1 MSVEMKTASFTVGEL
16 VHHQMFDY
24 RGVVVDVDSEFNGTE
39 EWYEQVAKS
48 RPPKDQPWYHVLVDQ
63 SDRQTY
69 VAQRNLDVDPDPRPI
84 EHPLV
89 DLFFE
94 EFRDGIYITR
104 NKSN

>member
-1 MSVEMKTASFTVGEL
+1 MSVETKTASFTVGEL

-69 VAQRNLDVDPDPRPI
+69 VAQRNLDVEPDPRPI

-94 EFRDGIYITR
+94 DFRDGIYITR
-104 NKSN
+104 SKSN